1 MSWPQPLARF
11 SEGNG
16 MKAPSEPC
24 DDAVAYIE
32 MLLRANREAG
42 LAILPRH
49 LTTLLAMLRR
59 ERGQPADDPPKE
71 TK

>member
-1 MSWPQPLARF
+1 
-11 SEGNG
+11 

-59 ERGQPADDPPKE
+59 ERDQPADDPPKE